1 MSART
6 ANAQGFISLRSALI
20 AVLIGVI
27 SFSSLIVLMAFA
39 PDLEDKD
46 YAGPHAYSKSALG
59 YNFAVKILENTDHY
73 VDISRDPGFLEDEY
87 GYGLL
92 VLTPANKRDQKELDD
107 ANFDRTDPTLL
118 VLPKRWG
125 FASFT
130 NKRHQAQVGELDLQN
145 VSALL
150 QPIDDAFGMR
160 RVSAVSMV
168 DYQGRNYSAAF
179 TDRTQIITS
188 GPITPIISI
197 DEGVIFGRVENTNLY
212 ILTDPE
218 LMNTHGLRSIENAR
232 LLISMFDEMTGS
244 DPGFPII
251 FDTTLHG
258 FERTRNLLRML
269 FEPPLLAATL
279 FALATALLLGWG
291 AFVRFGRLPQPEPV
305 FATGRATL
313 IESTSGLFTQ
323 TEREV
328 SVADD
333 YADLAKRLAIH
344 ELGYGDDLAPAQID
358 HILENSEKQ
367 SAAKNGRH
375 ATQPDPT
382 NVKTPGQLVSFAQ
395 AYHQWKKD
403 LNHGRK

>member
-1 MSART
+1 MSAH
-6 ANAQGFISLRSALI
+6 ADNARGFISLRSALI

-59 YNFAVKILENTDHY
+59 YNFAVKLLENTDHY
-73 VDISRDPGFLEDEY
+73 VEISRDPGLLTDEY

-92 VLTPANKRDQKELDD
+92 VVTPANKRDQKELEEV
-107 ANFDRTDPTLL
+107 NFDRTDPTLL

-130 NKRHQAQVGELDLQN
+130 NKRHQAQVGELSLSN
-145 VSALL
+145 VSGLL

-160 RVSAVSMV
+160 RIPAVDEV
-168 DYQGRNYSAAF
+168 EYEGRAHKASF

-197 DEGVIFGRVENTNLY
+197 DEGVIFGKVEGTNLY

-218 LMNTHGLRSIENAR
+218 LMNTHGLRSIHNAE
-232 LLISMFDEMTGS
+232 LLIDMFDDMTGR
-244 DPGFPII
+244 DADFPIV

-279 FALATALLLGWG
+279 FALATALLLGWS

-333 YADLAKRLAIH
+333 YADLAKRLAVQD
-344 ELGYGDDLAPAQID
+344 LGYSEDMTNTQID
-358 HILENSEKQ
+358 SIIENAERQFAEKHGQ
-367 SAAKNGRH
+367 HTERPNPAS
-375 ATQPDPT
+375 
-382 NVKTPGQLVSFAQ
+382 VKTPGQLVSFAQ

-403 LNHGRK
+403 LNNGRK